1 MRMRTATTTTQVIT
15 HITNKINLKGTWD
28 TAWERGGERPS
39 HSHSHLKT
47 VAVGDSDPG
56 AEAGTADGAEEG
68 EDCALERGGP

>member
-1 MRMRTATTTTQVIT
+1 MSLQSRA
-15 HITNKINLKGTWD
+15 LKAVLVAPRRAAKTIRADYIGGGGWGR
-28 TAWERGGERPS
+28 RGGWAGVAA
-39 HSHSHLKT
+39 